1 MCFLK
6 LASVAKM
13 GPTADQPAIGSVI
26 EPKPLNALSISGQ
39 KELTSNEKPLQMVGL
54 TSWDSNA
61 GRD

>member
-6 LASVAKM
+6 IASVAKT

-26 EPKPLNALSISGQ
+26 QPKSLNALSICGQ
-39 KELTSNEKPLQMVGL
+39 KELTSYQKPLQMVGH

-61 GRD
+61 GKD

>member
-1 MCFLK
+1 M
-6 LASVAKM
+6 AKM

-39 KELTSNEKPLQMVGL
+39 KELTSNEKPLQMVGH
-54 TSWDSNA
+54 TSWDSNP

>member
-1 MCFLK
+1 M
-6 LASVAKM
+6 AKM

-26 EPKPLNALSISGQ
+26 EPKPLNALNIRGQ
-39 KELTSNEKPLQMVGL
+39 KELTSNQKPLQMEGH